1 MNNVN
6 QEKNPAFST
15 AVFAGGCFW
24 CVEHDLRAL
33 PGVVNAVSGYSGGDM
48 PNPTYTN
55 HDGHPPFAHSRYGGA
70 QREAVQVTYDPQK
83 ISFKKLCQFFLD
95 HIDPT
100 DAGGQFY
107 DRGESYKTA
116 IYYKN
121 AEEKSV
127 AESLIQELD
136 DSGLFAP
143 EKVAVQV
150 LPEKLFY
157 QAEEYHQ
164 DYAHKNPDHYNRYA
178 AGSGRVQFVANTCAV
193 REQKHSDWKE

>member
-15 AVFAGGCFW
+15 ALFAGGCFW

-33 PGVVNAVSGYSGGDM
+33 PGVIDAVSGYSGGDM
-48 PNPTYTN
+48 QNPTYTN
-55 HDGHPPFAHSRYGGA
+55 HDGH
-70 QREAVQVTYDPQK
+70 REAVQVTYDPQK

-121 AEEKSV
+121 AEEKTV
-127 AESLIQELD
+127 AESLIQELEE
-136 DSGLFAP
+136 SKLFAP
-143 EKVAVQV
+143 LVIAVQI
-150 LPEKLFY
+150 LPEKTFY
-157 QAEEYHQ
+157 QAEDYHQ
-164 DYAHKNPDHYNRYA
+164 NYADKNPDQYHRYA

-193 REQKHSDWKE
+193 REQKHIDWQE

>member
-15 AVFAGGCFW
+15 ALFAGGCFW
-24 CVEHDLRAL
+24 CVEHDLKAL
-33 PGVVNAVSGYSGGDM
+33 AGVIDAVSGYSGGDM

-55 HDGHPPFAHSRYGGA
+55 HDGH
-70 QREAVQVTYDPQK
+70 REAVQVTYDPQK

-127 AESLIQELD
+127 GESLIQELEE
-136 DSGLFAP
+136 SKLFAP
-143 EKVAVQV
+143 LAIAVQV
-150 LPEKLFY
+150 LPEKIFY
-157 QAEEYHQ
+157 QAEDYHQ
-164 DYAHKNPDHYNRYA
+164 SYADKNPDHYHRYA